1 MNMCHDSIPHA
12 ESYQPNFG
20 TICTINHICSNAYP
34 QPKGLWINGECSHG
48 IKHELN
54 VPYVAS
60 SKNDSFFLHKQSSII
75 VTKHR
80 SLSF

>member
-1 MNMCHDSIPHA
+1 MLTLSP
-12 ESYQPNFG
+12 SV
-20 TICTINHICSNAYP
+20 
-34 QPKGLWINGECSHG
+34 KGLWINGECSHG

-60 SKNDSFFLHKQSSII
+60 SKTHFFLHKQSSII

>member
-1 MNMCHDSIPHA
+1 MLTLSP
-12 ESYQPNFG
+12 SV
-20 TICTINHICSNAYP
+20 
-34 QPKGLWINGECSHG
+34 KGLWINGECSHG

-60 SKNDSFFLHKQSSII
+60 SKNDSFFFLHKQSSII